1 MNINIY
7 NPYVRQEFELYHH
20 GILGQRWGK
29 KNGPPYP
36 LGSSD
41 HSASEKKAGWRKSL
55 DGGQT
60 RREARKYTRK
70 LNRLDKDQVEYAARY
85 QRAMDKATNLT
96 LKANDV
102 GTKQGYSKK
111 YRKIQEKLSKAT
123 DKAGRFEKRLKDSEA
138 ETWKTVA
145 ELSEKGYSMD
155 SKKIQRMALQGEMLA
170 GYYIAGLAGY
180 AVVAAKNRKYSLQ
193 EGNKFKVRKTE
204 DGEQQHT
211 RIEQLRKDP
220 YDDGD
225 DIYKEHDE
233 ALYKN
238 NKPDKTVNKADSN
251 TTSKSEGALVYTEKQ
266 RQDKVTRA
274 KNDDMWDIE
283 FLERYNP
290 EGPDGPAEW
299 NQQHAL
305 KEYKNYLK
313 DPYNYHFNGE
323 ITNSR
328 TSRSKPKS
336 SSATNKFLNLS
347 SKDKQIAMDRARR
360 VPTVDYRRARQMLNS
375 GRSYEEIAKRLGVSE
390 STVWAMLSD
399 EG

>member
-7 NPYVRQEFELYHH
+7 NPYVRKELELYHH
-20 GILGQRWGK
+20 GIFGQRWGK

-36 LGSSD
+36 LGASD

-55 DGGQT
+55 DGGGQT
-60 RREARKYTRK
+60 RREARKYTK
-70 LNRLDKDQVEYAARY
+70 AMNQIDKDIAEYTARK
-85 QRAMDKATNLT
+85 QRASDIANKATHKEAQA
-96 LKANDV
+96 LKYGA
-102 GTKQGYSKK
+102 GSKQFNKAHEKSAKLHRIADAWEKK
-111 YRKIQEKLSKAT
+111 QL
-123 DKAGRFEKRLKDSEA
+123 EA
-138 ETWKTVA
+138 EHKMMSIMD
-145 ELSEKGYSMD
+145 EYESKGYTCESVPI
-155 SKKIQRMALQGEMLA
+155 KRMALQGESLTAQVLGGVLA
-170 GYYIAGLAGY
+170 N
-180 AVVAAKNRKYSLQ
+180 AVVSFNNRKYILQ
-193 EGNKFKVRKTE
+193 DGYKHKVKIGNGKE
-204 DGEQQHT
+204 D
-211 RIEQLRKDP
+211 
-220 YDDGD
+220 
-225 DIYKEHDE
+225 
-233 ALYKN
+233 LYK
-238 NKPDKTVNKADSN
+238 KYPFEESETGKKLHEAFEKTVNKADSN
-251 TTSKSEGALVYTEKQ
+251 ATSNSEGALVYTEKQ

-323 ITNSR
+323 ITNAR
-328 TSRSKPKS
+328 TSRSKSKS
-336 SSATNKFLNLS
+336 SSATNNFLNLS

-360 VPTVDYRRARQMLNS
+360 VPTIDYRRARQMFNS

>member
-1 MNINIY
+1 MNINYY
-7 NPYVRQEFELYHH
+7 NPYVRQELELYHH

-36 LGSSD
+36 LGVSD

-55 DGGQT
+55 DSGGQT
-60 RREARKYTRK
+60 RGEARKYTRK

-85 QRAMDKATNLT
+85 QRAMDKATKLT

-111 YRKIQEKLSKAT
+111 YRKIQEKLSKTT

-155 SKKIQRMALQGEMLA
+155 SQKIKRMALQGEMLA

-220 YDDGD
+220 YDDGNNT
-225 DIYKEHDE
+225 YKEHDE
-233 ALYKN
+233 AFYKN
-238 NKPDKTVNKADSN
+238 NKPDKKVNKADSN
-251 TTSKSEGALVYTEKQ
+251 ATSKTEGALVYTEKQ

-323 ITNSR
+323 ITNAR
-328 TSRSKPKS
+328 TSRSKSKS
-336 SSATNKFLNLS
+336 S
-347 SKDKQIAMDRARR
+347 
-360 VPTVDYRRARQMLNS
+360 
-375 GRSYEEIAKRLGVSE
+375 
-390 STVWAMLSD
+390 
-399 EG
+399 